1 MHSQKGAITQMFKLR
16 SLLKVVS
23 GEWGVG
29 SREWGKR
36 LSLFVVCETHQES
49 CTTFNKAFACR
60 VGTGC

>member
-1 MHSQKGAITQMFKLR
+1 MHSQKGTITQMFKLR

-49 CTTFNKAFACR
+49 CTQQSVR
-60 VGTGC
+60 M